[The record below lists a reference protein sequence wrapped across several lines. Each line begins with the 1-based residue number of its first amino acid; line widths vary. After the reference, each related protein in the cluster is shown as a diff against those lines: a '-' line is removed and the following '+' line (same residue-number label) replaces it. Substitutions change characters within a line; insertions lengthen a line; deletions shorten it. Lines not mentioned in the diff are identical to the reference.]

1 VSIIDAYK
9 LDLSENELHARLR
22 QASPDVVGVTVLMD
36 KYGPSGHAVARIAKE
51 IGAKVVMGGVYA
63 SMNAEQIA
71 EDRNIDCIV
80 KGEGEYLLRDIL
92 LRKTDGRILQAPR
105 IGDLDALPRPA
116 YDLIDWPSYAKSAAR
131 HSVDAPPLFPYGRV
145 VTSRGCPYGCCFCQ
159 VDQISGREFRPRSA
173 ENVLDEIAWLK
184 GTYGIR
190 SLIFDDDN
198 LLFDRKRAES
208 IFRGMI
214 DRGLTMPWVMIATA
228 AFKLDRELIQLMA
241 ESGCVY
247 VDVAIESGTERVL
260 HHIIHKPVDLKYAKM
275 VVRMLQRVGIYVAA
289 NFVIGFPT
297 ETLDEIRKSL
307 AFAGELDADYTKIFP
322 AIPLRHT
329 RLWEMLQGR
338 TEQDD
343 FTAENLKVLRAY
355 EWDRLNFTSEAKR
368 KRTCERMGIN
378 ETELLKMRKDTLNGI
393 FADRRGQPDMA
404 AVASLRPCHG

>member
-9 LDLSENELHARLR
+9 QDMSEQEFHARLR
-22 QASPDVVGVTVLMD
+22 QAAPDVVGVTVLMD
-36 KYGPSGHAVARIAKE
+36 KYGPSGHVVARIAKE
-51 IGAKVVMGGVYA
+51 IGAKVIMGGVYA

-71 EDRNIDCIV
+71 QDQNINCIV

-92 LRKTDGRILQAPR
+92 LRKTEGRILEAPH
-105 IGDLDALPRPA
+105 IGDLNALPRPA
-116 YDLIDWPSYAKSAAR
+116 YDLIDWSSYASSAAR

-145 VTSRGCPYGCCFCQ
+145 ITSRGCPYGCCFCQ
-159 VDQISGREFRPRSA
+159 VEHISGKEFRPRSA
-173 ENVLDEIAWLK
+173 ENVLDEISWLK
-184 GTYGIR
+184 DAYGIK

-198 LLFDRKRAES
+198 LLFDRKRAEQ
-208 IFRGMI
+208 IFQGMI
-214 DRGLTMPWVMIATA
+214 DRGLKMPWVMIATA
-228 AFKLDRELIQLMA
+228 AFKLDWELIQLMA

-297 ETLDEIRKSL
+297 ETWDEIRQSL

-322 AIPLRHT
+322 AIALKNT
-329 RLWEMLQGR
+329 RLWDIR
-338 TEQDD
+338 VDTND
-343 FTAENLKVLRAY
+343 FTADNLRVLRAY
-355 EWDRLNFTSEAKR
+355 EWDRLNFVSEAKR

-378 ETELLKMRKDTLNGI
+378 EAELQQIRKDTLNGI
-393 FADRRGQPDMA
+393 FTH
-404 AVASLRPCHG
+404 PCG